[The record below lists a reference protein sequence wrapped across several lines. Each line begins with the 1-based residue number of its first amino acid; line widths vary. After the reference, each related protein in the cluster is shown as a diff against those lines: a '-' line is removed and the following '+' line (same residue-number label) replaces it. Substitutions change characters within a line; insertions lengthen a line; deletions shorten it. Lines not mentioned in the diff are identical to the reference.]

1 MANKNNQSTFTHA
14 TINFE
19 ARLLSSLVG
28 SVKYFSVLLRFL
40 SFLFFFVSFFW
51 FFRIH
56 DINEQN
62 VSDFPI
68 GDKFLYTKI
77 VGYPASITS
86 ILRFFAINGQTFSLR
101 SKGWRYARRW
111 RVAID
116 ESVFVTFFL
125 GDGDTLDR

>member
-1 MANKNNQSTFTHA
+1 MANKNNQVYVYTRHYQFRGS
-14 TINFE
+14 
-19 ARLLSSLVG
+19 SSL
-28 SVKYFSVLLRFL
+28 FSRGECEV
-40 SFLFFFVSFFW
+40 
-51 FFRIH
+51 FFR
-56 DINEQN
+56 
-62 VSDFPI
+62 SFAFPLFPF
-68 GDKFLYTKI
+68 FLCFLLLIFSHPRYKWAKCQWFSNRRQI
-77 VGYPASITS
+77 FIYENSWISITS